1 MYKMVLYIP
10 NIDLTYSCLQ
20 RTYCKGHIDETQHM
34 QCVSSCKIKNKS
46 MLIVANDIL
55 WKKYL
60 VVNSDKCQD
69 YMTKRMPTYQ
79 EL

>member
-1 MYKMVLYIP
+1 
-10 NIDLTYSCLQ
+10 
-20 RTYCKGHIDETQHM
+20 
-34 QCVSSCKIKNKS
+34 
-46 MLIVANDIL
+46 MLIVAHDIL